1 MHEEKV
7 RLVDS
12 QIQQLM
18 EMVKERE
25 IEQVYFVACGG
36 SLATLQP
43 GKYTLQ
49 RETDKVFAE
58 SYNAAEFV
66 ADPPVRLNEKTL
78 VVLNSQSGGT
88 AETVAAAR
96 LAAERGALTT
106 AFTTVPGSAIEKA
119 VDQVI
124 YYYDNPADPFPAVLT
139 IFPEVV
145 KLTWALLDTL
155 NGTSCLD
162 EVNEAMLRLQG
173 TMDKACA
180 QYLDAARKFAADYQH
195 EGLIYTITAGLNSC
209 VGYVMTNCLVMESLW
224 KHSSPIHAGEFF
236 HGACEAVDNTTTV
249 LVLMG
254 MGKTRSLEERVV
266 KFLLRK
272 TKKLIV
278 LDANALDM
286 SEYPAYL
293 REIASTLVLN
303 RLCALYIDEMSYV
316 MGHPVSSRRYMGV
329 EKY

>member
-106 AFTTVPGSAIEKA
+106 ALCYLALGLLLALLSG
-119 VDQVI
+119 
-124 YYYDNPADPFPAVLT
+124 AVL
-139 IFPEVV
+139 P
-145 KLTWALLDTL
+145 K
-155 NGTSCLD
+155 C
-162 EVNEAMLRLQG
+162 
-173 TMDKACA
+173 
-180 QYLDAARKFAADYQH
+180 RKNLFA
-195 EGLIYTITAGLNSC
+195 
-209 VGYVMTNCLVMESLW
+209 
-224 KHSSPIHAGEFF
+224 
-236 HGACEAVDNTTTV
+236 
-249 LVLMG
+249 
-254 MGKTRSLEERVV
+254 
-266 KFLLRK
+266 
-272 TKKLIV
+272 
-278 LDANALDM
+278 
-286 SEYPAYL
+286 
-293 REIASTLVLN
+293 
-303 RLCALYIDEMSYV
+303 
-316 MGHPVSSRRYMGV
+316 
-329 EKY
+329 

>member
-106 AFTTVPGSAIEKA
+106 AFTTAPGSAIEKT
-119 VDQVI
+119 VEQII

-155 NGTSCLD
+155 NGTSCLG

-173 TMDKACA
+173 TMDKAPA
-180 QYLDAARKFAADYQH
+180 SSTWTLPA
-195 EGLIYTITAGLNSC
+195 
-209 VGYVMTNCLVMESLW
+209 SLQR
-224 KHSSPIHAGEFF
+224 S
-236 HGACEAVDNTTTV
+236 T
-249 LVLMG
+249 G
-254 MGKTRSLEERVV
+254 MR
-266 KFLLRK
+266 
-272 TKKLIV
+272 I
-278 LDANALDM
+278 
-286 SEYPAYL
+286 
-293 REIASTLVLN
+293 
-303 RLCALYIDEMSYV
+303 
-316 MGHPVSSRRYMGV
+316 
-329 EKY
+329 